1 MDDKTDGVAGWV
13 FLKPSAVPE
22 RWAERAVPMVMIP
35 LTADESQSLL
45 DETPIRQD
53 PLAQDADL
61 MRLVARGLS
70 AEVIAR
76 RLGIAPRSVY
86 RRLARLRDAFGAAS
100 TVELATELARRGFGV
115 TDPTP
120 NGLGGTDPLRANTLR
135 TEEIGDV

>member
-1 MDDKTDGVAGWV
+1 MVDEPGNEEAPAGWL
-13 FLKPSAVPE
+13 FLNPSAVPE
-22 RWAERAVPMVMIP
+22 RWAERAVVMAMVP
-35 LTADESQSLL
+35 LTAEESMRLL
-45 DETPIRQD
+45 DDSPVKQD

-86 RRLARLRDAFGAAS
+86 RRLARLRDAFGAAT

-120 NGLGGTDPLRANTLR
+120 NGTGGTVAAQENNA
-135 TEEIGDV
+135 